1 MPRRRPFDRHPSDR
15 QPSDRLASARRR
27 AVRRD
32 VLASLG
38 LAAAI
43 FVSVLAL
50 PFGRVHAEACRIV
63 STLSGRGDGMPCGLM
78 ALKISIDTDHS
89 PFLSLS
95 VRPLKLPISL

>member
-1 MPRRRPFDRHPSDR
+1 MPRRRLTDRRPSG
-15 QPSDRLASARRR
+15 RRR

-38 LAAAI
+38 LATAI

-50 PFGRVHAEACRIV
+50 PFGRVHAQACRIA
-63 STLSGRGDGMPCGLM
+63 STLSGQGDAMPCGLM
-78 ALKISIDTDHS
+78 ALNVSIDTDHS
-89 PFLSLS
+89 PFLSIS